1 MDVRKKNGRGTGMEK
16 QEFLDKLRSAL
27 SGRLASEVV
36 VDTVH
41 YYEDYINT
49 ETRMGREE
57 QEVMAALGDPRL
69 IAKTL
74 IETKGGQRGGI
85 YSEQSPEEEESPRQY
100 RSVPGWVWTV
110 LVLILIVLII
120 SAVFRFLRIFGPVL
134 IVMAVVMFLVKFFR
148 DWFN

>member
-1 MDVRKKNGRGTGMEK
+1 MEK

-27 SGRLASEVV
+27 SGRLASEIVA
-36 VDTVH
+36 DTVR

-49 ETRMGREE
+49 EIRMGREE

-69 IAKTL
+69 IARTI
-74 IETKGGQRGGI
+74 IETKGGQSGGI
-85 YSEQSPEEEESPRQY
+85 YSDQSPEEEERPRQY
-100 RSVPGWVWTV
+100 RSVPGWVWIL

-120 SAVFRFLRIFGPVL
+120 SAVFQFLRVFGPVL
-134 IVMAVVMFLVKFFR
+134 IVMAVVLFLVKFFR